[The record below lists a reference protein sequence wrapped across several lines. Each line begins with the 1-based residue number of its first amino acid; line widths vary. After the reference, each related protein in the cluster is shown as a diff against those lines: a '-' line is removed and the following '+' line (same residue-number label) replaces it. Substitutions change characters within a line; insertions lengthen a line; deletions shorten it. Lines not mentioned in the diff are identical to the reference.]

1 MSAVLRLFPDQE
13 EFKQKVRNQMRT
25 SKAICAVA
33 QTGFGK
39 TVLAAS
45 FMKDAA
51 EKGNTSFFIVPRRE
65 LLKQTSK
72 SLWKYG
78 INHGIISSGYP
89 FNPLATIQ
97 ICTPGTLVNRI
108 GKINPPIVCYH
119 DEGHMSGAQM
129 DKILDWVRD
138 ANGWRVALTA
148 TPQRLDGKGL
158 DRHYDS
164 MVTGPSLNEL
174 IDMGRLA
181 DFRYFEP
188 YTPDIS
194 GVKVVNGEYSKK
206 QLDEALACDNV
217 RIGSAVDHYKQHAM
231 GKRHVT
237 FNTSVQDA
245 EKTAQAFRD
254 GGVSC
259 MAVYGELGEEEI
271 TRRTKALAK
280 GELQAITSVNLL
292 GVGWDIA
299 SASGMDVTIES
310 VSLMR
315 PTQSVSLYLQQVG
328 RALRMKPDKALIFDH
343 SGLSKIHG
351 YPTDEREWNLEG
363 KVKHKRDT
371 GERAVPVR
379 VCPSC
384 YRASS
389 PSPACPYCGHR
400 YEIKGRTV
408 EEIEG
413 ELVEVSR
420 DEARKIAK
428 DERMN
433 QGRADTFEALLELE
447 ERKGNRIGWA
457 ENVFM
462 ARNKGANRQQ
472 LRMRR
477 AKWKEARKS
486 GAAAPAMT

>member
-1 MSAVLRLFPDQE
+1 MSSVLRLFPDQE
-13 EFKQKVRNQMRT
+13 EFKQKIRNQMRT
-25 SKAICAVA
+25 SKAIVAVA

-45 FMKDAA
+45 FMDDAA
-51 EKGNTSFFIVPRRE
+51 KKGNTSFFVVPRRE
-65 LLKQTSK
+65 LLKQTSN
-72 SLWKYG
+72 SLRKYG
-78 INHGIISSGYP
+78 IDHGIISSGYP
-89 FNPLATIQ
+89 FNPFSSIQ

-108 GKINPPIVCYH
+108 GKIHAPKVLYH

-129 DKILDWVRD
+129 DKIIDWVKD

-164 MVTGPSLNEL
+164 MVTGPSLNAL

-188 YTPDIS
+188 YSPDVS

-206 QLDEALACDNV
+206 QLDEALQADNV
-217 RIGSAVDHYKQHAM
+217 RIGSAVDHYKQHAY
-231 GKRHVT
+231 GKRHVC

-245 EKTAQAFRD
+245 ERTAEAFRD
-254 GGVSC
+254 GGVPC

-271 TRRTKALAK
+271 TRRTRALAS
-280 GELQAITSVNLL
+280 GELKAITSVNLL

-315 PTQSVSLYLQQVG
+315 PTQSVALYLQQVG

-363 KVKHKRDT
+363 RVKQTKDS
-371 GERAVPVR
+371 GERAVPVKI
-379 VCPSC
+379 CPSC

-389 PSPACPYCGHR
+389 PSPACPYCGHK
-400 YEIKGRTV
+400 YEVNGRMV
-408 EEIEG
+408 EDVEG

-420 DEARKIAK
+420 DEARVIAK
-428 DERMN
+428 QERMN
-433 QGRADTFEALLELE
+433 QGRAQAFEDLLELE
-447 ERKGNRIGWA
+447 QRKGAKIGWA

-462 ARNKGANRQQ
+462 ARNKSANRMQ
-472 LRMRR
+472 LRARR
-477 AKWKEARKS
+477 QAWKQQKALS
-486 GAAAPAMT
+486 LA